1 MQTIH
6 KVYIAVYAI
15 VLLMIVRKYIKI
27 KNHPEQYD
35 SMDAIY
41 AYDPRFQYV
50 KGGELAKVARET
62 GYANIL
68 VVLSAIPLVVLNCV
82 IYYFVRKNY
91 FPPESEHLIPEAAN
105 IYLLAIMSG
114 PFFAFVMFCF
124 FGHCRSG
131 FLQALSLNSLISGR
145 GEKFTRSGA
154 LRNHLVVF
162 GVIFAIVFPVYF
174 LYTFNYTYMTEEKIV
189 NNSCFSLHED
199 MYRMDE
205 CPVMVLRYRKNGKEN
220 VKDRN
225 IKTQLNIVGKD
236 GKQLVLGCA
245 NFMPNWSIDC
255 SEGMIGLVAEKMLE
269 HGVQLIKPDMTEEE
283 FYSVLNWNG
292 EDFLQFYYPELCEQY
307 SISQEE

>member
-6 KVYIAVYAI
+6 KVYITVYAI

-41 AYDPRFQYV
+41 AYDPRFQYA

-131 FLQALSLNSLISGR
+131 FLSDAVI
-145 GEKFTRSGA
+145 KFFNIRSGGKVYPK
-154 LRNHLVVF
+154 RSIEESSCCF
-162 GVIFAIVFPVYF
+162 GSYLCSCIPCIFFIYIQ
-174 LYTFNYTYMTEEKIV
+174 LYIY
-189 NNSCFSLHED
+189 
-199 MYRMDE
+199 
-205 CPVMVLRYRKNGKEN
+205 
-220 VKDRN
+220 DRRRR
-225 IKTQLNIVGKD
+225 L
-236 GKQLVLGCA
+236 
-245 NFMPNWSIDC
+245 
-255 SEGMIGLVAEKMLE
+255 
-269 HGVQLIKPDMTEEE
+269 
-283 FYSVLNWNG
+283 
-292 EDFLQFYYPELCEQY
+292 
-307 SISQEE
+307 

>member
-91 FPPESEHLIPEAAN
+91 FPLESEHLIPEAAN

-162 GVIFAIVFPVYF
+162 GSYLCNCIPCIFFIYIQ
-174 LYTFNYTYMTEEKIV
+174 LYIYDRR
-189 NNSCFSLHED
+189 ED
-199 MYRMDE
+199 
-205 CPVMVLRYRKNGKEN
+205 
-220 VKDRN
+220 
-225 IKTQLNIVGKD
+225 
-236 GKQLVLGCA
+236 
-245 NFMPNWSIDC
+245 
-255 SEGMIGLVAEKMLE
+255 
-269 HGVQLIKPDMTEEE
+269 
-283 FYSVLNWNG
+283 
-292 EDFLQFYYPELCEQY
+292 CE
-307 SISQEE
+307 